1 MYFISENG
9 AVIYHGN
16 QLYNYRSFDRTIYE
30 KVVNYI
36 HLDRH
41 IDEFIIC
48 GLKSAYILKDTSEAF
63 KKMPILLSSIRRNR
77 YISTF
82 T

>member
-1 MYFISENG
+1 M
-9 AVIYHGN
+9 VIN
-16 QLYNYRSFDRTIYE
+16 CIITRSFDRTIYE

-48 GLKSAYILKDTSEAF
+48 GLKSAYILKDTSKPLKRCPF
-63 KKMPILLSSIRRNR
+63 YYRQLKK
-77 YISTF
+77 
-82 T
+82 